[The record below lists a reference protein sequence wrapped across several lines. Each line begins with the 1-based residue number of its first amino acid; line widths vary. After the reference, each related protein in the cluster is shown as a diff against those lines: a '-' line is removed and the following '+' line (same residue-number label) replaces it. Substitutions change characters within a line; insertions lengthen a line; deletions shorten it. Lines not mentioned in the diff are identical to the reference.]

1 MLAQGPAIYTAE
13 NYWHGSDKNG
23 SGTKKL
29 ALLPGPT
36 LFTRPINVLVR
47 VKGSMPWPA
56 CTIFLCTHAPSYGTK
71 NMADET
77 ELKNDCACVTCD
89 PVGRKISTQ
98 ATNS

>member
-77 ELKNDCACVTCD
+77 ELKNDCACHQFVRENW
-89 PVGRKISTQ
+89 G
-98 ATNS
+98 